1 MLRVPAPPA
10 DPRNLIRVMPAEG
23 RGLEHSATIRDVAH
37 MGVAEDRREKLSG
50 MRLYVITGDHGGEAE
65 TVRAIEAALEGGAN
79 VIQLRKK
86 TMPKGEQYAIALA
99 LRRLTHIH
107 GALFIVNDHPD
118 IAIVAD
124 ADGVHLGQDDL
135 PPSVVRELPGFA
147 GRLIG
152 RSTHSLGQAQV
163 AVHEG
168 ADYIAV
174 GPVYPTPT
182 KEGRPAVGTT
192 LVSRVA
198 GVIDRPFVAVGGIDQ
213 DNAPAVIEAGARAI
227 AVVRAVYDAVD
238 PAEAARRL
246 HELIVTRLDV
256 ARR

>member
-1 MLRVPAPPA
+1 MAA
-10 DPRNLIRVMPAEG
+10 AEH
-23 RGLEHSATIRDVAH
+23 RHERLAR
-37 MGVAEDRREKLSG
+37 
-50 MRLYVITGDHGGEAE
+50 MRLYLITGDQGGEVE
-65 TVRAIEAALEGGAN
+65 TARIVGAALDGGAS

-99 LRRLTHIH
+99 LRRLTQLHD
-107 GALFIVNDHPD
+107 ALLIINDHPD
-118 IAIVAD
+118 IAIAAD

-135 PPSVVRELPGFA
+135 PPSVVRQLPGFH

-152 RSTHSLGQAQV
+152 RSTHSLDQAR
-163 AVHEG
+163 AAMAEG

-174 GPVYPTPT
+174 GPVFPTPT
-182 KEGRPAVGTT
+182 KAGRPAVGTD
-192 LVSRVA
+192 LVSAVDDIA
-198 GVIDRPFVAVGGIDQ
+198 DRPFVAVGGIDH
-213 DNAPAVIEAGARAI
+213 DNAPAVVEAGARAL

-246 HELIVTRLDV
+246 HELIVTRLEV

>member
-1 MLRVPAPPA
+1 
-10 DPRNLIRVMPAEG
+10 
-23 RGLEHSATIRDVAH
+23 
-37 MGVAEDRREKLSG
+37 
-50 MRLYVITGDHGGEAE
+50 MRLYVITGDHGNEVE
-65 TVRAIEAALEGGAN
+65 TARIVEAALDGGAN

-99 LRRLTHIH
+99 LRRLTLLHD
-107 GALFIVNDHPD
+107 ALFIVNDHVD
-118 IAIVAD
+118 IAIAAD

-135 PPSVVRELPGFA
+135 SPSVVRALPGFD

-152 RSTHSLGQAQV
+152 RSTHSLEQAK
-163 AVHEG
+163 AAMDEG

-174 GPVYPTPT
+174 GPVFPTPT
-182 KEGRPAVGTT
+182 KAGRPAVGTG
-192 LVSRVA
+192 LVQEVA
-198 GVIDRPFVAVGGIDQ
+198 TIADRPFVAVGGIDH
-213 DNAPAVIEAGARAI
+213 DNAAAVVGAGARAL

-246 HELIVTRLDV
+246 HELIVTRLEV

>member
-1 MLRVPAPPA
+1 M
-10 DPRNLIRVMPAEG
+10 NLAEQ
-23 RGLEHSATIRDVAH
+23 
-37 MGVAEDRREKLSG
+37 RREILAR
-50 MRLYVITGDHGGEAE
+50 MRLYVITGDRGDEVE
-65 TVRAIEAALEGGAN
+65 TARIVEAALEGGAT

-86 TMPKGEQYAIALA
+86 SMPMLEQFRLASALRTLTRAHEALLIINDHADLAIA
-99 LRRLTHIH
+99 
-107 GALFIVNDHPD
+107 
-118 IAIVAD
+118 AD

-135 PPSVVRELPGFA
+135 PPAAVRALPGFE

-152 RSTHSLGQAQV
+152 RSTHSLAQAQL

-182 KEGRPAVGTT
+182 KEGRPAVGTA

-198 GVIDRPFVAVGGIDQ
+198 GVVDRPFVAVGGIDLET
-213 DNAPAVIEAGARAI
+213 APAVIDAGAPAI
-227 AVVRAVYDAVD
+227 AVVRAVYDASD

-246 HELIVTRLDV
+246 HEAMLTRLGG
-256 ARR
+256 ARK